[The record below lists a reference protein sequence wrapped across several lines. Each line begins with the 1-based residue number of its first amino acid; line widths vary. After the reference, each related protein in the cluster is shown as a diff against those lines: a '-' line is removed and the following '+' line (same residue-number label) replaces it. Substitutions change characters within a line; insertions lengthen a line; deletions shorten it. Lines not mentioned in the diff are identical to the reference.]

1 VIVRQLIHSLLPR
14 ESRPRRIPFGHC
26 RGAVANIDFRWDAGF
41 YFGLH
46 EPELRRHYDA
56 LLRQGMRCFDV
67 GMFRG
72 WDALALAQRTGAEV
86 VSFDLNQR
94 CLDMT
99 ARFLEPSGFN
109 VRLVK
114 AYLDRDTRDG
124 HTTIDEAASQ
134 YFVPDFIKLDVEG
147 GEVDVLH
154 GARRVLK
161 ERKPS
166 LVIEVHGE
174 DREQGCIQMLRELD
188 YALAIVDRKRQ
199 IFSEAR
205 VLAHNRWLVCS
216 TD

>member
-1 VIVRQLIHSLLPR
+1 
-14 ESRPRRIPFGHC
+14 
-26 RGAVANIDFRWDAGF
+26 
-41 YFGLH
+41 
-46 EPELRRHYDA
+46 
-56 LLRQGMRCFDV
+56 
-67 GMFRG
+67 
-72 WDALALAQRTGAEV
+72 
-86 VSFDLNQR
+86 
-94 CLDMT
+94 MT